1 MITDLLEAL
10 TIFCFGLSW
19 PISIRKSIV
28 SRTAK
33 GKSLFFEVFL
43 LIGYACGIVRKI
55 IQVAGGSSGFMFYLS
70 FFFYVLNFI
79 EISVDVALYFRN
91 KKLDAIADAQAA
103 AQSGKN

>member
-43 LIGYACGIVRKI
+43 LIGYACGVIRKI
-55 IQVAGGSSGFMFYLS
+55 IQMSGGSSGFLFYLS
-70 FFFYVLNFI
+70 FFFYILNFV
-79 EISVDVALYFRN
+79 EISIDVALYFRN
-91 KKLDAIADAQAA
+91 KKLDELADAAA
-103 AQSGKN
+103 AKAQG

>member
-43 LIGYACGIVRKI
+43 LIGYAFGIARKV
-55 IQVAGGSSGFMFYLS
+55 IQLSGGSSGFMFFLS

-79 EISVDVALYFRN
+79 EISVDVGLYFRN
-91 KKLDAIADAQAA
+91 KKLDEAA
-103 AQSGKN
+103 EMAARN

>member
-1 MITDLLEAL
+1 MLLDFLEAA

-43 LIGYACGIVRKI
+43 LIGYACGIARKI
-55 IQVAGGSSGFMFYLS
+55 MQLVDGSSGFLFYLS
-70 FFFYVLNFI
+70 AFFYVLNFI
-79 EISVDVALYFRN
+79 EISIDVALYFRN
-91 KKLDAIADAQAA
+91 KKLDEIAERESLSKAI
-103 AQSGKN
+103 